1 MTDFIASEDFM
12 RLFLPYLFGVTFSAM
27 RHLNHDWRR
36 IHDEYVKRSVQE
48 GIMILHDG
56 KDVEGMEEISNIDID
71 IDTFAAWQDDDN
83 FHERKMKVQ
92 HVRSIIFTCNLKTI
106 GKFSCSLA
114 ERLVIVEIPEGVE
127 SIGQGAFAGCRS
139 LSSISFPTTL
149 TSIGKLAFSGCDS
162 LISIDLSRTCLN
174 SIHDFAFSNCEN
186 LEECLLPESV
196 RKLLFGN
203 FCVGDGIFSATCVI
217 PDYISYSAGLEP
229 EVCNH
234 GILVDLLDRQKE
246 KRRKKRVINELS
258 TSFKEQMNAL
268 DSIKSNLVSFDEK
281 YEQLQSDNE
290 SLKTDNESLKAEIA
304 KLQASLASL

>member
-127 SIGQGAFAGCRS
+127 SI
-139 LSSISFPTTL
+139 
-149 TSIGKLAFSGCDS
+149 
-162 LISIDLSRTCLN
+162 
-174 SIHDFAFSNCEN
+174 
-186 LEECLLPESV
+186 
-196 RKLLFGN
+196 
-203 FCVGDGIFSATCVI
+203 
-217 PDYISYSAGLEP
+217 AGLEP

-281 YEQLQSDNE
+281 YEQLQSDNK

-304 KLQASLASL
+304 KLQASLASLSPSL